1 MDSGTSAF
9 YYYFL
14 DRDLGLIHVKL
25 QSWFPCQIQI
35 YVNGHE
41 WLARQ
46 LDRHGVK
53 YVKLDNAFVRLSD
66 VERAQELADSFERV
80 DWIHVLG
87 RYALRVNP
95 LLRQKSVLH
104 PGAVLLGNRP
114 VREDTTEDLRSIE
127 SPAPGIATRLREAGW
142 GC

>member
-1 MDSGTSAF
+1 VCVLSVVEPCRTFSQVSERSLPCVQSARRKCLHF

-46 LDRHGVK
+46 GSERGVT
-53 YVKLDNAFVRLSD
+53 VARVAGRRFPDPRNANAVRS
-66 VERAQELADSFERV
+66 
-80 DWIHVLG
+80 
-87 RYALRVNP
+87 
-95 LLRQKSVLH
+95 
-104 PGAVLLGNRP
+104 
-114 VREDTTEDLRSIE
+114 
-127 SPAPGIATRLREAGW
+127 
-142 GC
+142 